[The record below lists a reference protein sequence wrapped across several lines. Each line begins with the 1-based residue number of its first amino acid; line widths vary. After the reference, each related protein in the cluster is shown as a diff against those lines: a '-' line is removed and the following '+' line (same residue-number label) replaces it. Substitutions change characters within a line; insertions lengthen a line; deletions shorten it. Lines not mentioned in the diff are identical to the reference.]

1 MARIS
6 YGSPAAITRCHSSG
20 PRESRTNDTPFPAN
34 SQDAP
39 NAWMSA
45 PPTAGPI
52 MTPALRPAASS
63 PFTHLMSF
71 SRRCETVAPGRRP
84 ERRLGNGG
92 EKPSRQQQR
101 RIVGERHRPEA
112 RRSVID
118 V

>member
-20 PRESRTNDTPFPAN
+20 PREESRTNDTPFPAN

-71 SRRCETVAPGRRP
+71 SRTRCETVAPDP
-84 ERRLGNGG
+84 DQNGD
-92 EKPSRQQQR
+92 SATA
-101 RIVGERHRPEA
+101 A
-112 RRSVID
+112 RNLPASSSAGSWASAIAPKHAAR
-118 V
+118 